1 MPAYKDTTT
10 GKWYCKFNYKNW
22 LGEKKTKFKRGFTTK
37 KEALA
42 WEREFLMTEQAD
54 MNMEL
59 EPFVEIYFKD
69 KKGRLKE
76 RSVIS
81 KRQLIEQKIL
91 PYFGKKRMNEITPAE
106 ILKWQNEMMT
116 MGYKETY
123 LRMIQN
129 QITALFNH
137 AERYYGLKVNPCKK
151 VEKMGRSNAKELNF
165 WTKSEFD
172 IFIESFGEEESM
184 YRLIFEVLFWTGCRC
199 GELLGIFLEDLDFR
213 NNTININKTFYR
225 RNKQDYLTSPKTES
239 SNRKVTVPDFLM
251 KELKAY
257 TESIYGIKDKDRIFE
272 ITDRAIQKKLKSK
285 IEALG
290 LTPIRIHDIRHSSI
304 AFLIEKN
311 VQPLAIAQRVGHDS
325 VNTTMNIYG
334 HLYPNKQ
341 KQIADMLNSEATSE
355 PTSKVITFEQN
366 YGDRKADGM
375 W

>member
-1 MPAYKDTTT
+1 MPAYKDTVT

-22 LGEKKTKFKRGFTTK
+22 LGEKKTKFKRGFATK

-59 EPFVEIYFKD
+59 AAFVEIYFKD

-76 RSVIS
+76 RSIIS
-81 KRQLIEQKIL
+81 KRQMIEQKIL
-91 PYFGKKRMNEITPAE
+91 PYFGKKRINEITPAE
-106 ILKWQNEMMT
+106 ILKWQNEMMSN
-116 MGYKETY
+116 GYKDTY

-129 QITALFNH
+129 QMTALFNH
-137 AERYYGLKVNPCKK
+137 AEKYYGLKINPCKK
-151 VEKMGRSNAKELNF
+151 IEKMGRPNARELNF

-172 IFIESFGEEESM
+172 IFISSFSEEEKM

-199 GELLGIFLEDLDFR
+199 GEMLGLFYEDLDFR
-213 NNTININKTFYR
+213 NDTINISKTFYR
-225 RNKQDYLTSPKTES
+225 RNKQDYLTTPKTES
-239 SNRKVTVPDFLM
+239 SNRKVTVPEFLM
-251 KELKAY
+251 KELKDY
-257 TESIYGIKDKDRIFE
+257 TDSLYGLRDKDRIFP

-285 IEALG
+285 TEALG
-290 LTPIRIHDIRHSSI
+290 LTKIRIHDIRHSAI

-341 KQIADMLNSEATSE
+341 KQIADMLNSEATGE
-355 PTSKVITFEQN
+355 PQSKVVAFGQS
-366 YGDRKADGM
+366 YGNRKAGGM

>member
-1 MPAYKDTTT
+1 MPAYKDTAT
-10 GKWYCKFNYKNW
+10 GKWYCKFNYENW
-22 LGEKKTKFKRGFTTK
+22 LGERKTKFKRGFVTK

-76 RSVIS
+76 RSIIS
-81 KRQLIEQKIL
+81 KRQMIEQKIL
-91 PYFGKKRMNEITPAE
+91 PYFGKKRINEITPAD

-172 IFIESFGEEESM
+172 IFIGSFGEDERM
-184 YRLIFEVLFWTGCRC
+184 YKLIFEVLFWTGCRC

-239 SNRKVTVPDFLM
+239 SNRKVTVPEFLM
-251 KELKAY
+251 KELKIY
-257 TESIYGIKDKDRIFE
+257 TDSIYGIKQKDRIFG

-341 KQIADMLNSEATSE
+341 KQIADMLNSEATGE

-366 YGDRKADGM
+366 YGDRKVGGM

>member
-1 MPAYKDTTT
+1 
-10 GKWYCKFNYKNW
+10 
-22 LGEKKTKFKRGFTTK
+22 
-37 KEALA
+37 
-42 WEREFLMTEQAD
+42 

-59 EPFVEIYFKD
+59 APFVEIYFKD

-81 KRQLIEQKIL
+81 KRQMIEQKIL
-91 PYFGKKRMNEITPAE
+91 PYFGRKQMNEITPAE
-106 ILKWQNEMMT
+106 ILKWQNEMMS
-116 MGYKETY
+116 MGYKDTY

-151 VEKMGRSNAKELNF
+151 IEKMGRSNARELNF
-165 WTKSEFD
+165 WTKDEFD
-172 IFIESFGEEESM
+172 TFIGSFREDEGM
-184 YRLIFEVLFWTGCRC
+184 YKLVFEVLFWTGCRC
-199 GELLGIFLEDLDFR
+199 GEMLGLFYEDLDFR
-213 NNTININKTFYR
+213 NSTININKTFYR
-225 RNKQDYLTSPKTES
+225 RNRQDYLTSPKTES

-257 TESIYGIKDKDRIFE
+257 TGSLYGLKDQDRIFPV
-272 ITDRAIQKKLKSK
+272 TDRAIQKKLKSK
-285 IEALG
+285 SEALG
-290 LTPIRIHDIRHSSI
+290 LTKIRIHDIRHSAI

-325 VNTTMNIYG
+325 VNTTLNIYG

-341 KQIADMLNSEATSE
+341 KQIADMLNSEATGQPQSR
-355 PTSKVITFEQN
+355 VVAIGQG
-366 YGDRKADGM
+366 YGNRMAGGL

>member
-1 MPAYKDTTT
+1 MPAYKDATT

-22 LGEKKTKFKRGFTTK
+22 LGERKTKFKRGFATK

-81 KRQLIEQKIL
+81 KRQMIDQKIL
-91 PYFGKKRMNEITPAE
+91 PYFGKKRMNEITPAD

-151 VEKMGRSNAKELNF
+151 IEKMGRSNARELNF

-172 IFIESFGEEESM
+172 IFIESIGEEEST
-184 YRLIFEVLFWTGCRC
+184 YKLIFEVLFWTGCRC

-239 SNRKVTVPDFLM
+239 SNRKVTVPEFLM

-257 TESIYGIKDKDRIFE
+257 IDSLYGLKDKDRIFP

-285 IEALG
+285 SEALG
-290 LTPIRIHDIRHSSI
+290 LTKCNGI
-304 AFLIEKN
+304 LI
-311 VQPLAIAQRVGHDS
+311 L
-325 VNTTMNIYG
+325 
-334 HLYPNKQ
+334 
-341 KQIADMLNSEATSE
+341 
-355 PTSKVITFEQN
+355 
-366 YGDRKADGM
+366 
-375 W
+375 

>member
-1 MPAYKDTTT
+1 MPAYKDTST
-10 GKWYCKFNYKNW
+10 GKWYCKFNYKDW
-22 LGEKKTKFKRGFTTK
+22 MGEKKTKFKRGFSTK

-42 WEREFLMTEQAD
+42 WEREFLLTEQAD

-59 EPFVEIYFKD
+59 APFVEIYFRD
-69 KKGRLKE
+69 KKDRLKK
-76 RSVIS
+76 RSIIS
-81 KRQLIEQKIL
+81 KRQMIEQKIL
-91 PYFGKKRMNEITPAE
+91 PYFGKRKMNEITPAD
-106 ILKWQNEMMT
+106 ILKWQNEMMA

-137 AERYYGLKVNPCKK
+137 AEKYYGLKINPCKK
-151 VEKMGRSNAKELNF
+151 IEKMGRPNARELNF

-172 IFIESFGEEESM
+172 RFIESFESDESM
-184 YRLIFEVLFWTGCRC
+184 YKLIFEILFWTGCRC
-199 GELLGIFLEDLDFR
+199 GELLGIFLKDLDFR

-225 RNKQDYLTSPKTES
+225 RNKQDFLTSPKTES

-251 KELKAY
+251 KEIKSY
-257 TESIYGIKDKDRIFE
+257 TDSLYGIRDNDRIFQ

-285 IEALG
+285 SEMLG
-290 LTPIRIHDIRHSSI
+290 LTPIRIHDMRHSHI

-311 VQPLAIAQRVGHDS
+311 VQPLVIAQRVGHDS

-341 KQIADMLNSEATSE
+341 KQIADMLNSEATGE
-355 PTSKVITFEQN
+355 PTTKVVQFGQS
-366 YGDRKADGM
+366 YGDRMAGGM

>member
-1 MPAYKDTTT
+1 MPAYKDTVT

-22 LGEKKTKFKRGFTTK
+22 LGEKKTKFKRGFVTK

-81 KRQLIEQKIL
+81 KRQMIEQKIL
-91 PYFGKKRMNEITPAE
+91 PYFGKKRMKEINPAD

-151 VEKMGRSNAKELNF
+151 VKKMGRSNAKELNF

-172 IFIESFGEEESM
+172 IFIGSFGEDEGM
-184 YRLIFEVLFWTGCRC
+184 YKLIFEVLFWTGCRC
-199 GELLGIFLEDLDFR
+199 GEMLGIFLEDLDFR

-251 KELKAY
+251 KELKVY
-257 TESIYGIKDKDRIFE
+257 TDSIYGIKQKDRIFE

-341 KQIADMLNSEATSE
+341 KQIADMLNSEATGES
-355 PTSKVITFEQN
+355 TSKVITFEQN
-366 YGDRKADGM
+366 YGSRKAGGM

>member
-1 MPAYKDTTT
+1 MPAYKDTVT

-22 LGEKKTKFKRGFTTK
+22 LGEKKTKFKRGFVTK

-76 RSVIS
+76 RSIIS
-81 KRQLIEQKIL
+81 KRQMIEHKIL
-91 PYFGKKRMNEITPAE
+91 PYFGKKRMNEITPAD

-172 IFIESFGEEESM
+172 IFIGSFGEDEGM
-184 YRLIFEVLFWTGCRC
+184 YKLIFEVLFWTGCRC

-257 TESIYGIKDKDRIFE
+257 TDSIYGIKQKDRIFE

-341 KQIADMLNSEATSE
+341 KQIADMLNSEATGE
-355 PTSKVITFEQN
+355 TTSKVITFEQN
-366 YGDRKADGM
+366 YGDRKVGGM

>member
-1 MPAYKDTTT
+1 MPAYKDTAT

-42 WEREFLMTEQAD
+42 WEREFLITEQAD

-81 KRQLIEQKIL
+81 KRQMIEQKIL
-91 PYFGKKRMNEITPAE
+91 PYFGRKRMNEITPAE

-257 TESIYGIKDKDRIFE
+257 TESIYGIKEKDRIFE

-285 IEALG
+285 TEALG
-290 LTPIRIHDIRHSSI
+290 LTKIRIHDIRHSSI

-341 KQIADMLNSEATSE
+341 KQIADMLNSEATGE

-366 YGDRKADGM
+366 YGDRVAGGM

>member
-1 MPAYKDTTT
+1 MPAYKDTVT

-22 LGEKKTKFKRGFTTK
+22 LGEKKTKFKRGFVTK

-54 MNMEL
+54 MNMGL
-59 EPFVEIYFKD
+59 ESFVEIYFKD

-76 RSVIS
+76 RSIIS
-81 KRQLIEQKIL
+81 KRQMIDQKIL
-91 PYFGKKRMNEITPAE
+91 PYFGKKRMNEITPAD

-172 IFIESFGEEESM
+172 IFIGSFGEDEGM
-184 YRLIFEVLFWTGCRC
+184 YKLIFEVLFWTGCRC

-225 RNKQDYLTSPKTES
+225 RNKQDYLISPKTES

-251 KELKAY
+251 KELKVYADF
-257 TESIYGIKDKDRIFE
+257 IYGIRQKDRIFE
-272 ITDRAIQKKLKSK
+272 ITDRAIQKKLKNK

-341 KQIADMLNSEATSE
+341 KQIADMLNSEATGE
-355 PTSKVITFEQN
+355 PTSKVISFGQN
-366 YGDRKADGM
+366 YGNRKAGGM

>member
-1 MPAYKDTTT
+1 MPAYKDTVT
-10 GKWYCKFNYKNW
+10 GKWYCKFNYKTW
-22 LGEKKTKFKRGFTTK
+22 LGEKKTKFKRGFVTK

-81 KRQLIEQKIL
+81 KRQMIEQKIL
-91 PYFGKKRMNEITPAE
+91 PYFGKKRMKEITPAD

-129 QITALFNH
+129 QITTLFNH

-151 VEKMGRSNAKELNF
+151 VKKMGRSNAKELNF

-172 IFIESFGEEESM
+172 IFIGSFGEDEGM
-184 YRLIFEVLFWTGCRC
+184 YKLIFEVLFWTGCRC
-199 GELLGIFLEDLDFR
+199 GEMLGIFLEDLDFR

-251 KELKAY
+251 KELKVY
-257 TESIYGIKDKDRIFE
+257 TDSIYGIKQKDRIFE

-341 KQIADMLNSEATSE
+341 KQIADMLNSEATGES
-355 PTSKVITFEQN
+355 TSKVITFEQN
-366 YGDRKADGM
+366 YGSRKAGGM

>member
-1 MPAYKDTTT
+1 MK
-10 GKWYCKFNYKNW
+10 
-22 LGEKKTKFKRGFTTK
+22 
-37 KEALA
+37 
-42 WEREFLMTEQAD
+42 
-54 MNMEL
+54 
-59 EPFVEIYFKD
+59 
-69 KKGRLKE
+69 
-76 RSVIS
+76 
-81 KRQLIEQKIL
+81 
-91 PYFGKKRMNEITPAE
+91 EITPAD

-151 VEKMGRSNAKELNF
+151 VKKMGRSNAKELNF

-172 IFIESFGEEESM
+172 IFIGSFGEDEGM
-184 YRLIFEVLFWTGCRC
+184 YKLIFEVLFWTGCRC
-199 GELLGIFLEDLDFR
+199 GEMLGIFLEDLDFR

-251 KELKAY
+251 KELKVY
-257 TESIYGIKDKDRIFE
+257 TDSIYVIKQKDRIFE

-341 KQIADMLNSEATSE
+341 KQIADMLNSEATGES
-355 PTSKVITFEQN
+355 TSKVITFEQN
-366 YGDRKADGM
+366 YGSRKAGGM

>member
-1 MPAYKDTTT
+1 
-10 GKWYCKFNYKNW
+10 
-22 LGEKKTKFKRGFTTK
+22 
-37 KEALA
+37 
-42 WEREFLMTEQAD
+42 

-76 RSVIS
+76 RSIIS
-81 KRQLIEQKIL
+81 KQQMIEQKIL
-91 PYFGKKRMNEITPAE
+91 PYFGKKRMNEITPAD

-172 IFIESFGEEESM
+172 VFIGSFGEDERM
-184 YRLIFEVLFWTGCRC
+184 YKLIFEVLFWTGCRC

-213 NNTININKTFYR
+213 NNTISINKTFYR

-251 KELKAY
+251 KELKVY
-257 TESIYGIKDKDRIFE
+257 TDSIYGIKQKDRIFE

-341 KQIADMLNSEATSE
+341 KQIADMLNSEAIGET
-355 PTSKVITFEQN
+355 TSKLITFEQN
-366 YGDRKADGM
+366 YGNRKAGGM

>member
-1 MPAYKDTTT
+1 MPAYKDTVT

-22 LGEKKTKFKRGFTTK
+22 LGEKKTKFKRGFVTK

-59 EPFVEIYFKD
+59 EPFMEIYFKD

-81 KRQLIEQKIL
+81 KRQMIEQKIL
-91 PYFGKKRMNEITPAE
+91 PYFGKKRMNEITPAD

-151 VEKMGRSNAKELNF
+151 VEKMGRSNAKKLNF

-172 IFIESFGEEESM
+172 IFIGSFGEDEGM
-184 YRLIFEVLFWTGCRC
+184 YKLIFEVLFWTGCRC
-199 GELLGIFLEDLDFR
+199 GEMLGIFLEDLDFR

-225 RNKQDYLTSPKTES
+225 RNKQDYLTSPKKES

-251 KELKAY
+251 KELKVY
-257 TESIYGIKDKDRIFE
+257 TDSIYGIKQKDRIFE

-290 LTPIRIHDIRHSSI
+290 ITPIRIHDIRHSSI

-341 KQIADMLNSEATSE
+341 KQIADMLNSEATGES
-355 PTSKVITFEQN
+355 TSKVITFEQN
-366 YGDRKADGM
+366 YGSRKAGGM

>member
-1 MPAYKDTTT
+1 MPAYKDTST
-10 GKWYCKFNYKNW
+10 GKWYCKFNYKDW
-22 LGEKKTKFKRGFTTK
+22 MGEKKTKFKRGFSTK

-59 EPFVEIYFKD
+59 APFVEIYFRD
-69 KKGRLKE
+69 KKDRLKE
-76 RSVIS
+76 RSIIS
-81 KRQLIEQKIL
+81 KRQMSEQKIL
-91 PYFGKKRMNEITPAE
+91 PYFGRRKMNEITPAD

-137 AERYYGLKVNPCKK
+137 AEKYYGLKINPCKK
-151 VEKMGRSNAKELNF
+151 IEKMGRPNARELNF

-172 IFIESFGEEESM
+172 RFIESFEEDESM
-184 YRLIFEVLFWTGCRC
+184 YKLIFEILFWTGGRC
-199 GELLGIFLEDLDFR
+199 GELLGIFLKDLDFR

-225 RNKQDYLTSPKTES
+225 RNKQDFLTSPKTES

-251 KELKAY
+251 REIKSY
-257 TESIYGIKDKDRIFE
+257 TDSLYEIRDNDRIFQ

-285 IEALG
+285 SEMLG
-290 LTPIRIHDIRHSSI
+290 LTPIRIHDMRHSHI

-311 VQPLAIAQRVGHDS
+311 VQPLVIAQRVGHDS

-341 KQIADMLNSEATSE
+341 KQIADMLNCEATGE
-355 PTSKVITFEQN
+355 PTTKVVQFGQS
-366 YGDRKADGM
+366 YGDRMAGGM

>member
-1 MPAYKDTTT
+1 MPAYKDTVT

-22 LGEKKTKFKRGFTTK
+22 LGEKKTKFKRGFVTK

-81 KRQLIEQKIL
+81 KRQMIEQKIL
-91 PYFGKKRMNEITPAE
+91 PYFGKKRMKEITPAD

-151 VEKMGRSNAKELNF
+151 VKKMGRSNAKELNF

-172 IFIESFGEEESM
+172 IFIGSFGEDEGM
-184 YRLIFEVLFWTGCRC
+184 YKLIFEVLFWTGCRC
-199 GELLGIFLEDLDFR
+199 GEMLGIFLEDLDFR

-251 KELKAY
+251 KELKVY
-257 TESIYGIKDKDRIFE
+257 TDSIYGIKQKDRIFE

-341 KQIADMLNSEATSE
+341 KQIADMLNSEATGES
-355 PTSKVITFEQN
+355 TSKVITFEQN
-366 YGDRKADGM
+366 YGSRKAGGM

>member
-1 MPAYKDTTT
+1 MPAYKDTVT

-22 LGEKKTKFKRGFTTK
+22 LGEKKTKFKRGFVTK
-37 KEALA
+37 KEALT

-76 RSVIS
+76 RSIIS
-81 KRQLIEQKIL
+81 KRQMIDQKIL
-91 PYFGKKRMNEITPAE
+91 PYFGKKRMNEITPAD

-151 VEKMGRSNAKELNF
+151 VEKMGRSNARELNF
-165 WTKSEFD
+165 WTKDEFD
-172 IFIESFGEEESM
+172 RFIGSFGEDERM
-184 YRLIFEVLFWTGCRC
+184 YKLIFEVLFWTGCRC
-199 GELLGIFLEDLDFR
+199 GELLGIFLKNLDFR
-213 NNTININKTFYR
+213 NNRININKTFYR

-251 KELKAY
+251 RELKVY
-257 TESIYGIKDKDRIFE
+257 TGSIYGIK
-272 ITDRAIQKKLKSK
+272 
-285 IEALG
+285 
-290 LTPIRIHDIRHSSI
+290 
-304 AFLIEKN
+304 
-311 VQPLAIAQRVGHDS
+311 
-325 VNTTMNIYG
+325 
-334 HLYPNKQ
+334 
-341 KQIADMLNSEATSE
+341 
-355 PTSKVITFEQN
+355 
-366 YGDRKADGM
+366 
-375 W
+375 

>member
-1 MPAYKDTTT
+1 MPAYKDGKT
-10 GKWYCKFNYKNW
+10 GKWYCKFNYRDW
-22 LGEKKTKFKRGFTTK
+22 LGERKTKFKRGFATR

-59 EPFVEIYFKD
+59 APFVEIYFKD

-81 KRQLIEQKIL
+81 KRQMIEQKIL
-91 PYFGKKRMNEITPAE
+91 PYFGKKQMNEITPAE
-106 ILKWQNEMMT
+106 ILKWQNEMMS
-116 MGYKETY
+116 MGYKDTY

-151 VEKMGRSNAKELNF
+151 IEKMGRSNARELNF
-165 WTKSEFD
+165 WTKDEFD
-172 IFIESFGEEESM
+172 TFIGSFGEDEGM
-184 YRLIFEVLFWTGCRC
+184 YKLIFEVLFWTGCRC
-199 GELLGIFLEDLDFR
+199 GEMLGLLYEDLDFR
-213 NNTININKTFYR
+213 NSTININKTFYR
-225 RNKQDYLTSPKTES
+225 RNRQDYLTSPKTES

-257 TESIYGIKDKDRIFE
+257 TDSLYGLKDQDRIFPV
-272 ITDRAIQKKLKSK
+272 TDRAIQKKLKSK
-285 IEALG
+285 SEALG
-290 LTPIRIHDIRHSSI
+290 LTKIRIHDIRHSAI

-325 VNTTMNIYG
+325 VNTTLNIYG

-341 KQIADMLNSEATSE
+341 KQIADMLNSEATGQPQSR
-355 PTSKVITFEQN
+355 VVAIGQG
-366 YGDRKADGM
+366 YGNRMAGGL

>member
-1 MPAYKDTTT
+1 MPVYKDTVT

-22 LGEKKTKFKRGFTTK
+22 LGEKKTKFKRGFAIK

-42 WEREFLMTEQAD
+42 WEREFLMTEQVD

-59 EPFVEIYFKD
+59 ESFVEIYFKD

-76 RSVIS
+76 RSIIS
-81 KRQLIEQKIL
+81 KRQMIEQKIL
-91 PYFGKKRMNEITPAE
+91 PYFGEKRMNEITPAE
-106 ILKWQNEMMT
+106 ILKWQNEMMS

-129 QITALFNH
+129 QITAVFNH
-137 AERYYGLKVNPCKK
+137 AERYYGLKINPCKK
-151 VEKMGRSNAKELNF
+151 IEKMGRSNARELNF
-165 WTKSEFD
+165 WTKDEFD
-172 IFIESFGEEESM
+172 IFIGSFEEEERM
-184 YRLIFEVLFWTGCRC
+184 HKLIFEVLFWTGCRC
-199 GELLGIFLEDLDFR
+199 GEMLGLFYEDLDFR

-225 RNKQDYLTSPKTES
+225 RDKQDYLTSPKTES
-239 SNRKVTVPDFLM
+239 SNRKVTVPEFLM

-257 TESIYGIKDKDRIFE
+257 TDALYGLKNKDRIFP

-285 IEALG
+285 SEVLG
-290 LTPIRIHDIRHSSI
+290 LTKIRIHDIRHSAI

-341 KQIADMLNSEATSE
+341 KQIADMLNSEATGE
-355 PTSKVITFEQN
+355 PQRRVVSIGQG
-366 YGDRKADGM
+366 YGNRVAGGM

>member
-1 MPAYKDTTT
+1 MPAYKDTVT

-22 LGEKKTKFKRGFTTK
+22 LGEKKTKFKRGFVTK

-69 KKGRLKE
+69 KKGRMKE
-76 RSVIS
+76 RSIIS
-81 KRQLIEQKIL
+81 KRQMIEQKIL
-91 PYFGKKRMNEITPAE
+91 PYFGKKRMNEITPAD

-172 IFIESFGEEESM
+172 IFIGSFGEDERM
-184 YRLIFEVLFWTGCRC
+184 YKLIFEVLFWTGCRC

-239 SNRKVTVPDFLM
+239 SNRKVTVPDFLV
-251 KELKAY
+251 KELKVY
-257 TESIYGIKDKDRIFE
+257 TDSIYGIKQKDRIFE

-341 KQIADMLNSEATSE
+341 KQIADMLNSEATGE

-366 YGDRKADGM
+366 YGNKKAGGM